1 MLAALLHWCT
11 YTESLSQCQYGGEDE
26 YVPVLL
32 FKGNL
37 GFGVVVAD
45 NKVDLL
51 EVHLL
56 LLFLLQ
62 GDLDVGGVG
71 GVGAASP
78 ALHLLRLRLFPLVL
92 RAPVLEPDLH
102 LRDQGYNC
110 SRILNV
116 FGYFVIMLLTTTA
129 TTTTIKSTTHP
140 FPTFPPL

>member
-1 MLAALLHWCT
+1 MLAALLHWWCT
-11 YTESLSQCQYGGEDE
+11 YAESLRQCQYGGEDE

-45 NKVDLL
+45 NTVDLL

-56 LLFLLQ
+56 LLLLLQ

-71 GVGAASP
+71 AARP

-92 RAPVLEPDLH
+92 RSPVLEPDLH
-102 LRDQGYNC
+102 LQDHDYNC
-110 SRILNV
+110 CRILKV

-140 FPTFPPL
+140 FSTFPPL